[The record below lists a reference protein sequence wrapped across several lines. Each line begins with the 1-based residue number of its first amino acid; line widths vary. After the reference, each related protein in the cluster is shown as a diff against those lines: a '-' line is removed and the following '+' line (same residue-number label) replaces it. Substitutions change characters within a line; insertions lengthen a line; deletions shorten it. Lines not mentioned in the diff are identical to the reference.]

1 MNGNEERKR
10 KSTSCFEEGKKEIE
24 FPQMG
29 ETDGLDNDEVIS
41 QDYKMLAMRRSN
53 KRMRRTQYPCLH
65 SVWGG
70 GLVHYISVEA
80 ERAKIRLRMTYPRGE
95 TG

>member
-1 MNGNEERKR
+1 
-10 KSTSCFEEGKKEIE
+10 
-24 FPQMG
+24 MG
-29 ETDGLDNDEVIS
+29 ETDGLDNDEIIS
-41 QDYKMLAMRRSN
+41 QEKNACDAKVEQGN
-53 KRMRRTQYPCLH
+53 KADPISLCTFG
-65 SVWGG
+65 WGG